1 MCRAGVSEARRALP
15 QIPAGVSCVC
25 GGASLW
31 MDLVLGLFVWPLG
44 PLAVPEVFG
53 SGHLPPAV
61 KSSHTGE
68 FCLLMQTSEEALV
81 SSLLGPSP
89 ELS

>member
-1 MCRAGVSEARRALP
+1 
-15 QIPAGVSCVC
+15 
-25 GGASLW
+25 
-31 MDLVLGLFVWPLG
+31 MDLVLGLFVWPLE

-61 KSSHTGE
+61 KSSHIGE
-68 FCLLMQTSEEALV
+68 FCLLMQTSEETLV

>member
-1 MCRAGVSEARRALP
+1 MCRAGVSR
-15 QIPAGVSCVC
+15 GVPCPRSLLVSA
-25 GGASLW
+25 ASPVGSVSGW
-31 MDLVLGLFVWPLG
+31 TSMLGLFVWLLG
-44 PLAVPEVFG
+44 PLAVPEVLG

-68 FCLLMQTSEEALV
+68 FCLLMKTSEEALA

-89 ELS
+89 ELP